1 MKPNIVFVM
10 TDQHRADLRRGCGY
24 ALDTMPY
31 LDSFAAKGFDMR
43 RAYTSNPVCVPARVS
58 MFTGRY
64 PSAHKA
70 RTNHNLCDVI
80 RGDDLLDVLKR
91 AGYTLA
97 LCGKNHTYRKVSDF
111 DYVKATGHLGTADD
125 GTFSDQQK
133 EFEAFLSAS
142 KHMESDIPSP
152 GTVENQH
159 PYRNVSAAFDF
170 LDNHRG
176 SEPFFL
182 WLSFAEPHNPYQV
195 PAPYF
200 DMFPPESLPPLS
212 CGAETCSVK
221 GEDYVWER
229 NAWERVLGPE
239 ADKRIQRVR
248 SNYHGML
255 RLIDDQFKRFIYGLE
270 ERGLRDNT
278 VVVFLSDH
286 GDFAGEYGL
295 IRKGVG
301 LPEVLCRINMMWQ
314 GPGIIRRCD
323 EEHCVSIVDILP
335 TVCEL
340 CGEDIPFG
348 CQGRS
353 LVSLLRDE
361 KIPEKEFATAYC
373 EFGHGG
379 LYWNESDRLSVTDD
393 RCITDG
399 TTFACISSWTSGG
412 QLRSLRKG
420 NLKIIM
426 DMMGRGQL
434 YDLSV
439 DPYEVNDLWDNA
451 DYAVSKADM
460 LSELCAAILRSDDP
474 IPAPHNRYRTKRHP
488 RGYWFDEDYISDDPG
503 VPNDCICDYLR
514 GKIKVK

>member
-1 MKPNIVFVM
+1 MRPNIVIVM

-31 LDSFAAKGFDMR
+31 LDSFASEGTDFR
-43 RAYTSNPVCVPARVS
+43 RAYTPNPVCMPARIS

-64 PSAHKA
+64 ASSHKA
-70 RTNHNLCDVI
+70 RTNHNLRDVI

-91 AGYTLA
+91 AGYKTA
-97 LCGKNHTYRKVSDF
+97 LCGKNHTYREKGCF

-125 GTFSDQQK
+125 GTFTEAQQR
-133 EFEAFLSAS
+133 FEDFLSAS
-142 KHMESDIPSP
+142 KHMESHVPSP
-152 GTVENQH
+152 GGAENQH

-176 SEPFFL
+176 DDPFFM

-200 DMFPPESLPPLS
+200 DMFPPKDLPPIT
-212 CGAETCSVK
+212 CGAECCELK
-221 GEDYVWER
+221 GSDYVWER
-229 NAWERVLGPE
+229 NAWVSVLGE
-239 ADKRIQRVR
+239 DHEKRIARVR

-255 RLIDDQFKRFIYGLE
+255 RLIDDQFKRFMEGLE
-270 ERGLRDNT
+270 QRDLRKNT

-286 GDFAGEYGL
+286 GDFVGEYGL

-301 LPEVLCRINMMWQ
+301 LPEVLTRINMAWQ
-314 GPGIIRRCD
+314 GPGIVNSLD
-323 EEHCVSIVDILP
+323 NEHCVSLVDILP

-340 CGEDIPFG
+340 CGEPVPFG

-353 LVSLLRDE
+353 LLPLLRGE
-361 KIPEKEFATAYC
+361 KVPEKEFDTAYC

-379 LYWNESDRLSVTDD
+379 LYWNEKDKLTVADD

-420 NLKIIM
+420 DMKILM

-434 YDLSV
+434 YDLSA
-439 DPYEVNDLWDNA
+439 DPFEIDDLWDNA
-451 DYAVSKADM
+451 EYAAQRADM
-460 LSELCAAILRSDDP
+460 LAELCAAVLRADDP
-474 IPAPHNRYRTKRHP
+474 IPAPHNRYRSKQHP
-488 RGYWFDEDYISDDPG
+488 RGYWFDEEYVSDDPG
-503 VPNDCICDYLR
+503 VRDDRIADYLR
-514 GKIKVK
+514 GKGSK